1 MTCCCIEEGSY
12 SSGLQETL
20 SSLPKIGWYY
30 GHITVPE
37 AERILRDEPN
47 GSFIV
52 RDTPPD
58 PQRGTRSNTTDLFT
72 ITFKLRGRCGSIRV
86 DYSKGYFTLSL
97 SDPGL
102 PLFRTMM
109 DLVGYC
115 TNRSAVQKKPVCVLT
130 GQQETQTHNLYL
142 YLTKPVNR
150 HTRVH
155 TLQHSCRQALHRYL
169 TLDKMSSLPLPK
181 HLLEGYMIQNP
192 LYDANIYSNDTD
204 DDSKSQIST
213 NSSSTVSTDNELDT
227 ER

>member
-1 MTCCCIEEGSY
+1 MACCCIEEGSL

-20 SSLPKIGWYY
+20 GSLPKIGWYY
-30 GHITVPE
+30 GNVTVPE
-37 AERILRDEPN
+37 AERILKDEPN

-52 RDTPPD
+52 RDTPPSD
-58 PQRGTRSNTTDLFT
+58 QKGASSDLFT
-72 ITFKLRGRCGSIRV
+72 ITFKLRGRCGSIRT

-130 GQQETQTHNLYL
+130 GQEEQTQTHIYL

-150 HTRVH
+150 HTKVH
-155 TLQHSCRQALHRYL
+155 TLQHSCRQALHSYL
-169 TLDKMSSLPLPK
+169 TLDKMRSLPLPK
-181 HLLEGYMIQNP
+181 YLLEGYMIQNP
-192 LYDANIYSNDTD
+192 LYDADIYPLDTD
-204 DDSKSQIST
+204 DDSKSEIST
-213 NSSSTVSTDNELDT
+213 NSSSTVSTDSELDT